1 MTSDRTSEPRS
12 DAGPAAEVRLASEAP
27 EVRLAVDIG
36 GTFTDVVLLTD
47 DGLAT
52 AKVPTTA
59 DQSEGV
65 VDGIEA
71 VCEASGLDPGE
82 IDSFVHGTT
91 VSVNALIEGTGAKTV
106 LVTTAGFRDVL
117 EIGRQTRPALYDLD
131 AAKPAPLVPRKRRY
145 GIDERAT
152 VDGIETPVREADVR
166 DLADRLDDDVESVAV
181 CLLHAYAH
189 PENEER
195 VASVLREEC
204 DVHVSTSHEVLAE
217 FREYERTATTVAD
230 AALTPTIDA
239 YIGRLASRAA
249 DLGVPA
255 PRVMQ
260 SNGGI
265 ADPATVCERAV
276 TTVLSGP
283 AAGVV
288 GADATAS
295 DHLDDRANGYRGLI
309 TFDMGG
315 TSSDVSLVRD
325 GGIERT
331 TDATIAGRPIGTP
344 MVDLTTVGA
353 GGGSIA
359 WVDAGGALR
368 VGPES
373 AGADPGP
380 ACYGHGGTDPTVT
393 DAAVV
398 LGYIGEASALG
409 GDLELDVDAAREA
422 LADLAGE
429 ANLDGEAHSEGL
441 DDTTAAARGVY
452 RVANATMTRAIR
464 SVTTERG
471 HDPRRFGL
479 AAFGGAGPMH
489 AAALADALGI
499 GTVVVPRACGV
510 LSAYGL
516 LAADERHDAARTHR
530 APLDDLAVDVVER
543 VYDDLADE
551 VRRDAS
557 DPSAAGIERAADCRY
572 VGQSFELT
580 VPVDGPVDPASL
592 EGRFHDSH
600 ETAAGY
606 RMDDA
611 VELVTLRTTATV
623 EREPRAVGYAGEGE
637 PRKGVRSVVFDDE
650 RHETSVYAREALAP
664 GRGIDGPA
672 ILEATESTAV
682 VSPSWGAVVADDGSV
697 VLSRE
702 GAS

>member
-1 MTSDRTSEPRS
+1 MSDTTRS
-12 DAGPAAEVRLASEAP
+12 PDHDTDARASEAP
-27 EVRLAVDIG
+27 EVRLAVDVG

-47 DGLAT
+47 GGLTT

-59 DQSEGV
+59 DQSVGV

-91 VSVNALIEGTGAKTV
+91 VSVNALIEGTGAKTA

-117 EIGRQTRPALYDLD
+117 EIGRQTRPALYDLG
-131 AAKPAPLVPRKRRY
+131 AEKPAPLVPRRRRY

-195 VASVLREEC
+195 IARLLREER

-230 AALTPTIDA
+230 ASLTPTIDA

-422 LADLAGE
+422 LADLADQADLGSE
-429 ANLDGEAHSEGL
+429 ARSSGL
-441 DDTTAAARGVY
+441 DDTAAAARGVY

-592 EGRFHDSH
+592 EDRFHDSH

-650 RHETSVYAREALAP
+650 RHETPVYAREALAP

-682 VSPSWGAVVADDGSV
+682 VPPSWGAVVADDGSV

>member
-1 MTSDRTSEPRS
+1 MDRP
-12 DAGPAAEVRLASEAP
+12 VRLG
-27 EVRLAVDIG
+27 VDVG
-36 GTFTDVVLLTD
+36 GTFTDVVLVV
-47 DGLAT
+47 DGEVTT
-52 AKVPTTA
+52 AKVPTTD
-59 DQSEGV
+59 DQSDGV
-65 VDGIEA
+65 LAGIERA
-71 VCEASGLDPGE
+71 CEAAGVAPSAVGQ
-82 IDSFVHGTT
+82 FRHAMTVTT
-91 VSVNALIEGTGAKTV
+91 NAMLEGTGARTA
-106 LVTTAGFRDVL
+106 LVTTEGFGDVL
-117 EIGRQTRPALYDLD
+117 AIGRQERPALYDLS
-131 AAKPAPLVPRKRRY
+131 ARKPAALVPADRRHE
-145 GIDERAT
+145 IDERAT
-152 VDGIETPVREADVR
+152 TGGIERRV
-166 DLADRLDDDVESVAV
+166 DRSAVAEVAQRIDEDVESVAV

-189 PENEER
+189 PENEQR
-195 VASVLREEC
+195 VADTLRDEL
-204 DVHVSTSHEVLAE
+204 DATVVASHETLPE
-217 FREYERTATTVAD
+217 FREYERTSTTVV
-230 AALTPTIDA
+230 DA
-239 YIGRLASRAA
+239 YVTPVLDSYLGRLRERVT
-249 DLGVPA
+249 DRGIDP
-255 PRVMQ
+255 PRIMQ

-265 ADPATVCERAV
+265 ADAATLRDGAV

-288 GADATAS
+288 GASLFEDGS
-295 DHLDDRANGYRGLI
+295 HEGII

-315 TSSDVSLVRD
+315 TSSDVGLVTD

-331 TDATIAGRPIGTP
+331 REAEIGGYPVRVP
-344 MVDLTTVGA
+344 MVDVETVGA

-359 WVDAGGALR
+359 WVDVGGALR

-380 ACYGHGGTDPTVT
+380 ACYGRGGTDPTVT

-398 LGYIGEASALG
+398 LGYIGDESALG
-409 GDLELDVDAAREA
+409 GDLALDADAAHEA

-429 ANLDGEAHSEGL
+429 ANLDNEAHSGDL
-441 DDTTAAARGVY
+441 DDATAAARGVY

-464 SVTTERG
+464 SVTAERG
-471 HDPRRFGL
+471 HDPRRFSL

-516 LAADERHDAARTHR
+516 LAADEKHDAARTHR
-530 APLDDLAVDVVER
+530 TPLDDLDVDAVEG

-557 DPSAAGIERAADCRY
+557 DPSAARIERAADCRY

-580 VPVDGPVDPASL
+580 VPVDDPLDPDAL
-592 EGRFHDSH
+592 EDRFHDAH

-606 RMDDA
+606 RMNDA

-623 EREPRAVGYAGEGE
+623 EREPRAAGYRAEGE
-637 PRKGVRSVVFDDE
+637 PRKADRSVVFDGE
-650 RHETSVYAREALAP
+650 HHETSVYDREALAL
-664 GRGIDGPA
+664 GREIDGPA

-682 VSPSWGAVVADDGSV
+682 VPLSWDAVVADDGSV

-702 GAS
+702 AES

>member
-1 MTSDRTSEPRS
+1 
-12 DAGPAAEVRLASEAP
+12 
-27 EVRLAVDIG
+27 VRLAVDVG

-47 DGLAT
+47 DGLTT

-59 DQSEGV
+59 DQSVGV

-91 VSVNALIEGTGAKTV
+91 VSVNALIEGTGAKTA

-131 AAKPAPLVPRKRRY
+131 ARKPAPLVPRRRRY

-204 DVHVSTSHEVLAE
+204 DVHVSTSNEVLAE

-230 AALTPTIDA
+230 AYLTPTIDA
-239 YIGRLASRAA
+239 YVGRLESRAA

-265 ADPATVCERAV
+265 ADPATVRERAV

-422 LADLAGE
+422 LADLADQADLGSE
-429 ANLDGEAHSEGL
+429 ARSSGL
-441 DDTTAAARGVY
+441 DDTAAAARGVY

-516 LAADERHDAARTHR
+516 LAADEKHDAARTHR

-637 PRKGVRSVVFDDE
+637 PRKGTRSVVFDDE

-682 VSPSWGAVVADDGSV
+682 VPPSWGAVVADDGSV